1 MTDDDQTVGRTL
13 ARREVLLWFGTGAG
27 AAVLATAVP
36 DALARVPRSGRPR
49 VSAASR
55 PGDDLP
61 ACIVRPEQVAGPF
74 FVDEKLDR
82 SDIRSDPGTGTL
94 SPGARLTLAFRVSR
108 LATGTC
114 TPFAGVQVDL
124 WHCDALGLYSDVVD
138 PRFDTTGL
146 QFLRG
151 YQTTDASGVARFVT
165 IFPGWYQGRAVHL
178 HFKLRTDAGAGT
190 ALEFTSQ
197 LYFDDTLADAILAA
211 PPYAAAGTRT
221 VRNAN
226 DGIYQQGGSQLLL
239 AVAADG
245 TGGYESTFDIGLL
258 VDDTCTTVAD
268 CLTAL
273 RSVLPDPDRAA
284 NPPTRRTAKRLRRR
298 IHRVARLLER
308 ARYDKAT
315 ARLDDLLALSRQAA
329 AAGTLG
335 AALGPIEAA
344 VAVLLAHFPA

>member
-1 MTDDDQTVGRTL
+1 MTHGDRTVGRVL
-13 ARREVLLWFGTGAG
+13 ARREVLVLFGTGAG
-27 AAVLATAVP
+27 AVVLTAAVP
-36 DALARVPRSGRPR
+36 EALARIPHTRRPR
-49 VSAASR
+49 VSAASH
-55 PGDDLP
+55 PSGDLP
-61 ACIVRPEQVAGPF
+61 SCVVRPEQTAGPF
-74 FVDEKLDR
+74 FVDEKLNR
-82 SDIRSDPGTGTL
+82 SDIRSDPGTGTV

-108 LATGTC
+108 LTAGTC
-114 TPFAGVQVDL
+114 TPFADVQVDL

-165 IFPGWYQGRAVHL
+165 IFPGWYQGRTVHL
-178 HFKLRTDAGAGT
+178 HFKLRTDVGGAT

-197 LYFDDTLADAILAA
+197 LYFDDTVADAILAA
-211 PPYAAAGTRT
+211 PPYAAAGART

-239 AVAADG
+239 AATADG
-245 TGGYESTFDIGLL
+245 AGGYESTFDIGLV
-258 VDDTCTTVAD
+258 VDAKCTTVVD
-268 CLTAL
+268 CLAAL
-273 RSVLPDPDRAA
+273 RSVLPDPDRAT

-298 IHRVARLLER
+298 IHRVARLLEH
-308 ARYDKAT
+308 ARYVKAA
-315 ARLDDLLALSRQAA
+315 ARVDDLLALSRQAA

-335 AALGPIEAA
+335 TALGPIEAA